1 MNLSQ
6 ITVSATAMNA
16 FRAKWL
22 DIQKSTPKNWERTI
36 QAFLKNVKEIQRQPA
51 MPDSIILDGARYFDN
66 SGWLFVTNEAV
77 NRLLDVRRTKDIIW
91 MKPDNLYTTSTG
103 DLIHGFPYPRR

>member
-6 ITVSATAMNA
+6 ITVSGTAMNA

-22 DIQKSTPKNWERTI
+22 DIQKSTPKNWDRTI
-36 QAFLKNVKEIQRQPA
+36 QTFLKNVKEIRRQPE
-51 MPDSIILDGARYFDN
+51 PTTNPIILDGARYFDN

-77 NRLLDVRRTKDIIW
+77 SRLLHVARTKDTIW
-91 MKPDNLYTTSTG
+91 MKPNN
-103 DLIHGFPYPRR
+103 P